1 MATLCKSHSNLIP
14 LCENKVIRRRS
25 EWFVKPFGEV
35 DFSKGVKTQRDNE
48 ISHCPLVFGD
58 VFQPCQNEHS
68 YQCSPDLDF
77 HGVECGADEALY
89 AQQLLEIAEEN
100 LNVPPCLVDCGYRGG
115 GKSEVVCPL
124 TLTII
129 NA

>member
-77 HGVECGADEALY
+77 HGVACGADEALY

-124 TLTII
+124 TLTIM